1 MKALIELFKILDT
14 PEDKRDPYDT
24 SDLSKFPYVNG
35 GLFQDENI
43 VIPDGEE
50 VTEATFENL
59 SNNKGDEE

>member
-1 MKALIELFKILDT
+1 MMNMKMKMKKVIVMTNK
-14 PEDKRDPYDT
+14 
-24 SDLSKFPYVNG
+24 
-35 GLFQDENI
+35 DENI